1 MRWRPT
7 IFLGRPFGIELR
19 LDGYVVALIALL
31 FLSSLSEASAQG
43 APAGGA
49 WAAVAHLVLL
59 VAMLVCMMF
68 HEAGH
73 ALAARLRGHRPT
85 MILLSFVGLT
95 FFEAKKARPSDEFW
109 IALAGPMVNA
119 GIALA
124 LSPFVGLAI
133 AERGAPPL
141 LSMSGMA
148 TGFGF
153 LAWLSILNAV
163 MALGNLTPGWPADG
177 ARAVRAWLARRRGI
191 VEGTARAVSLSHGLW
206 LIMAGVSVILL
217 TVLPRFQA
225 LTSTNPVQS
234 SATVLVMYQVVVL
247 LASAMGI
254 YYGWAEKRRVAR
266 LGEQAAEE
274 VGPAA
279 EYMPKPRAQAPRV
292 IDAEV
297 VKPVT
302 PNPDKNG
309 PAQPDKVA
317 ELRETAKEG
326 LAAGKVLWKVAK
338 ASGKGVGWFAR
349 QSFKMIGTLL
359 AAKEKG
365 KDKA

>member
-19 LDGYVVALIALL
+19 LDGYVVALIGLL
-31 FLSSLSEASAQG
+31 FLSSLSEASSQN
-43 APAGGA
+43 APAGGV

-59 VAMLVCMMF
+59 VAMLACMLL

-95 FFEAKKARPSDEFW
+95 FFDAKKARPSDEFW
-109 IALAGPMVNA
+109 IALAGPLVNA
-119 GIALA
+119 GIAVA
-124 LSPFVGLAI
+124 LSPFIGLAI
-133 AERGAPPL
+133 ADRAAPPL

-153 LAWLSILNAV
+153 LAWLSLLNGV

-206 LIMAGVSVILL
+206 LIMAGVSVVLL

-247 LASAMGI
+247 LAAAMGI

-266 LGEQAAEE
+266 IGEQAADE
-274 VGPAA
+274 VGPSADYKPKSRDTAA
-279 EYMPKPRAQAPRV
+279 RV

-297 VKPVT
+297 VKPVSA
-302 PNPDKNG
+302 NPEKG
-309 PAQPDKVA
+309 SPRQPDKTD
-317 ELRETAKEG
+317 ELRQTAKEG
-326 LAAGKVLWKVAK
+326 LAAGKMLWKVAK

-349 QSFKMIGTLL
+349 QSVKLL
-359 AAKEKG
+359 GAMLSAKEKG
-365 KDKA
+365 NEKS